1 MFDESIIN
9 IIGRV
14 LYDPFRETIFT
25 LKNQLT
31 IDYQKTCDKKY
42 TIIITRVKCIR
53 IFEYMCI

>member
-9 IIGRV
+9 IISRV

-31 IDYQKTCDKKY
+31 IDYSFIIQKIVIKIY
-42 TIIITRVKCIR
+42 IH
-53 IFEYMCI
+53 